1 MSDPDN
7 EVSNGM
13 ITIPER
19 RIEAIDLVDEALA
32 TIRVIH
38 TALNARDMLDD
49 VAIHSLMVAVE
60 EVFRKL
66 IPLREKINQQ
76 HGAA

>member
-1 MSDPDN
+1 MSDPDK
-7 EVSNGM
+7 EMSSGT
-13 ITIPER
+13 IKIPER

-38 TALNARDMLDD
+38 TALNAHDMLDD
-49 VAIHSLMVAVE
+49 VAIHSLVVAVE
-60 EVFRKL
+60 DVFRKL